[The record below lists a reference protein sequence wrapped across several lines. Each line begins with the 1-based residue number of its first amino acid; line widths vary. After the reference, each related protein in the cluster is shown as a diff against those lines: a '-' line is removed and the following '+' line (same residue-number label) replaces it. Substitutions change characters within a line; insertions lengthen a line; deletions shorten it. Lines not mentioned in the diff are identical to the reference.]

1 MGSVGS
7 GFLGR
12 LASLFKARG
21 GGRPSTSHDGGIYVR
36 VKCNACGEI
45 VQARI
50 SPSSELS
57 QSEDGEGYFVRK
69 VLVGR
74 QCFRP
79 IEVEL
84 HYADLRGKEIGREV
98 RGGISVE

>member
-1 MGSVGS
+1 L
-7 GFLGR
+7 LGR
-12 LASLFKARG
+12 LASLFG
-21 GGRPSTSHDGGIYVR
+21 GGNASSSQKSPDGGIYIR

-50 SPSSELS
+50 SPTSELS
-57 QSEDGEGYFVRK
+57 RSDDDSSYFVRK
-69 VLVGR
+69 VLVGK

-84 HYADLRGKEIGREV
+84 HYADMRGKEISREV
-98 RGGISVE
+98 RGGTSVE